1 MDWLKELSG
10 YIGKVDWLVMLVHF
24 FASSIIIWI
33 IWKFLLLPVRR
44 NILRRKNYIRNEIK
58 KSTDISEILVK
69 KKDDFDLFIKN
80 KEKEMVEKRKEIE
93 YEFLIIREKIIKKAF
108 GDAKKIYEEAEKER
122 KKREFEFKK
131 DQRKMLATLSFFLIQ
146 KTLRKGIKENN
157 LLDNLEKEYE
167 KELKSLLEKGL

>member
-1 MDWLKELSG
+1 
-10 YIGKVDWLVMLVHF
+10 
-24 FASSIIIWI
+24 
-33 IWKFLLLPVRR
+33 VRR

>member
-1 MDWLKELSG
+1 
-10 YIGKVDWLVMLVHF
+10 MLVHF
-24 FASSIIIWI
+24 FASSIIIRI

-131 DQRKMLATLSFFLIQ
+131 DQ
-146 KTLRKGIKENN
+146 
-157 LLDNLEKEYE
+157 
-167 KELKSLLEKGL
+167 

>member
-1 MDWLKELSG
+1 MRK
-10 YIGKVDWLVMLVHF
+10 
-24 FASSIIIWI
+24 
-33 IWKFLLLPVRR
+33 

-131 DQRKMLATLSFFLIQ
+131 DQRKMLAALSFFLIQ

-157 LLDNLEKEYE
+157 LLNNLEKEYE

>member
-1 MDWLKELSG
+1 M
-10 YIGKVDWLVMLVHF
+10 
-24 FASSIIIWI
+24 
-33 IWKFLLLPVRR
+33 
-44 NILRRKNYIRNEIK
+44 
-58 KSTDISEILVK
+58 
-69 KKDDFDLFIKN
+69 FIKN

-131 DQRKMLATLSFFLIQ
+131 DQKKMLATLSFFLIQ

-157 LLDNLEKEYE
+157 LLNNLEKEYE

>member
-1 MDWLKELSG
+1 M
-10 YIGKVDWLVMLVHF
+10 
-24 FASSIIIWI
+24 
-33 IWKFLLLPVRR
+33 RR